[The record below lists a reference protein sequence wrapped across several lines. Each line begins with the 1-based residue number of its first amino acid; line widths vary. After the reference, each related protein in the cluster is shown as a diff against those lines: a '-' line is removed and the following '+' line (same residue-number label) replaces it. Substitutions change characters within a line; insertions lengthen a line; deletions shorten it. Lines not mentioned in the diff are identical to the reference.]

1 MATTTTVHAQL
12 IRYATNGDQIIVN
25 LKSAGSDISI
35 DRSTNTKLPSTV
47 STVQTL
53 ANALGNLAFKDSL
66 AKGDVGLGSVDNT
79 ADANKSVKYATS
91 AGSAGS
97 AVKDSANQQIS
108 TTYIKGLS
116 ANGRTITITKGDG
129 TTSTLTTQDTNTTY
143 GVFAKATAD
152 AAGGTGLVPAPA
164 KGQQGLYLRG
174 DGSWATPTNTTYG
187 VFKAAT
193 SSAAGGTGLVPQP
206 AAGAQGKFLRG
217 DGTWQTPTNT
227 WRGVQDNLTSTATDQ
242 SLSANQGKV
251 LKGLIDGKAASGH
264 THTASQITDNIPAS
278 KITGVLSLSNI
289 PAGALERLIP
299 VADDT
304 ARFKLT
310 TATAQNGDVIKVTNT
325 GKMYFVKDETKLS
338 TEDGYEVF
346 VAGTAAAVA
355 WTNVTGRPS
364 SMPASDVSAWA
375 KAANKPSYSKSEV
388 GLGNVDN
395 TADSAKSVKYATT
408 AGSAN
413 AVAWANVSG
422 KPSTYAPSAH
432 THNYAGS
439 SSAGGVATSANKLA
453 TARAINGVNFDGTA
467 GITVTANP
475 TSTDTNN
482 GDLNSFTTPGFY
494 YGGGSN
500 TCKNKP
506 TDVSAFGLIVF
517 KTAAGYTSQLLVE
530 GDHAAGKMWIRQ
542 YNGSAWSGWSYVY
555 TSSYKP
561 SKSDV
566 GLGSVD
572 NTADANKSVK
582 YATSAGS
589 ASSVAWA
596 NVSGKPSSMP
606 ASDVSAWAK
615 AASKP
620 SYTKSEV
627 GLGNVDN
634 TADSA
639 KSVKYATTAGTANAV
654 AWANVSGKPAI
665 TGKQTRTLTA
675 SGPSGWKDATTD
687 QGYVPDMAFMAYWN
701 GAYSGSS
708 SNLAYCNRGAFGT
721 IVTKNA
727 GDYAAASHSHN
738 YAGSGSAGGAANSA
752 NKLSAART
760 VSGGTDI
767 TLSFN
772 YDGSGN
778 SNANIGYYSS
788 SANVG
793 DSNNYPFHRFAKLDT
808 IAASYSDKSTTFFIS
823 QDYNGGGFG
832 IVRIVLRTN
841 NSSAVSSVEVK
852 WLVRCGLSADSV
864 QVGLY
869 NVFGKTYADAFF
881 KTGGS
886 YAGTYF
892 RAIAS
897 GARGGASRTWVMV
910 NSSEVSGTS
919 TSNAKTSTECY
930 ATIAAAGTAI
940 HKQAYSTIV
949 SGSDGGTA
957 SYANSAGSVAW
968 GNVSGRPSSMP
979 ASDVPAWAKAS
990 SKPSYSKSEVGLGN
1004 VDNTA
1009 DSAKSVKYA
1018 TTAGSANAV
1027 AWANVSG
1034 KPSSFT
1040 PASHSHGAA
1049 SASANGFM
1057 SNTDK
1062 AKLDFGDIV
1071 YVSKSAPTKA
1081 CIWVKLD

>member
-12 IRYATNGDQIIVN
+12 VRYNINGDQVIVN
-25 LKSAGSDISI
+25 LKTTGSDVSI
-35 DRSTNTKLPSTV
+35 DRSSNTKLPTSVT
-47 STVQTL
+47 TAQTL

-97 AVKDSANQQIS
+97 ATKDSANQQIS

-116 ANGRTITITKGDG
+116 ASGRTITITKGDG

-174 DGSWATPTNTTYG
+174 DGSWATPTNT
-187 VFKAAT
+187 
-193 SSAAGGTGLVPQP
+193 
-206 AAGAQGKFLRG
+206 
-217 DGTWQTPTNT
+217 

-251 LKGLIDGKAASGH
+251 LKGLIDGKAASSH

-278 KITGVLSLSNI
+278 KISGVLSLSNI

-310 TATAQNGDVIKVTNT
+310 KDNAQNGDVIKVTNT
-325 GKMYFVKDETKLS
+325 GKMYFVKDDTKLS

-375 KAANKPSYSKSEV
+375 KAASKPSYSKSEV

-422 KPSTYAPSAH
+422 KP
-432 THNYAGS
+432 
-439 SSAGGVATSANKLA
+439 
-453 TARAINGVNFDGTA
+453 
-467 GITVTANP
+467 
-475 TSTDTNN
+475 
-482 GDLNSFTTPGFY
+482 
-494 YGGGSN
+494 
-500 TCKNKP
+500 
-506 TDVSAFGLIVF
+506 
-517 KTAAGYTSQLLVE
+517 
-530 GDHAAGKMWIRQ
+530 
-542 YNGSAWSGWSYVY
+542 
-555 TSSYKP
+555 
-561 SKSDV
+561 
-566 GLGSVD
+566 
-572 NTADANKSVK
+572 
-582 YATSAGS
+582 
-589 ASSVAWA
+589 
-596 NVSGKPSSMP
+596 
-606 ASDVSAWAK
+606 
-615 AASKP
+615 
-620 SYTKSEV
+620 
-627 GLGNVDN
+627 
-634 TADSA
+634 
-639 KSVKYATTAGTANAV
+639 
-654 AWANVSGKPAI
+654 AI

-687 QGYVPDMAFMAYWN
+687 QGFVPDMAFMAYWN

-727 GDYAAASHSHN
+727 GDYAVASHSHN

-752 NKLSAART
+752 NKLATART

-788 SANVG
+788 AANVG
-793 DSNNYPFHRFAKLDT
+793 DSNYYPFHRFAKLDT

-841 NSSAVSSVEVK
+841 NSSTVSSVEVK

-864 QVGLY
+864 QVGIY

-886 YAGTYF
+886 YACTYF

-897 GARGGASRTWVMV
+897 GARGNVSRTWVLV

-919 TSNAKTSTECY
+919 ATNAKTSTECY
-930 ATIAAAGTAI
+930 ATIAAAGTAL
-940 HKQAYSTIV
+940 HKQAYTGIV
-949 SGSDGGTA
+949 SGTDGGTT
-957 SYANSAGSVAW
+957 SYANSAGSANSVAW

-979 ASDVPAWAKAS
+979 ASDVPAWAKATN
-990 SKPSYSKSEVGLGN
+990 KPSYSKSEVGLGN

-1049 SASANGFM
+1049 SATANGFM

-1071 YVSKSAPTKA
+1071 YVSKSTPTKS

>member
-12 IRYATNGDQIIVN
+12 VRYNTSGDQVIVN
-25 LKSAGSDISI
+25 LKSTGSDISI
-35 DRSTNTKLPSTV
+35 DRSSNTKLPSSV
-47 STVQTL
+47 STAQTL

-97 AVKDSANQQIS
+97 ATKDSANQQIS
-108 TTYIKGLS
+108 TTYIKSLS
-116 ANGRTITITKGDG
+116 ASGRTITITKGDG

-217 DGTWQTPTNT
+217 DGTWQTPANT

-251 LKGLIDGKAASGH
+251 LKGLIDGKAASSH

-278 KITGVLSLSNI
+278 KISGVLSLSNI

-310 TATAQNGDVIKVTNT
+310 TATAQNGDVIKVTTT

-375 KAANKPSYSKSEV
+375 KAASKPSYSKSEV

-422 KPSTYAPSAH
+422 KPSTYTPSSH

-439 SSAGGVATSANKLA
+439 S
-453 TARAINGVNFDGTA
+453 
-467 GITVTANP
+467 
-475 TSTDTNN
+475 
-482 GDLNSFTTPGFY
+482 
-494 YGGGSN
+494 
-500 TCKNKP
+500 
-506 TDVSAFGLIVF
+506 
-517 KTAAGYTSQLLVE
+517 
-530 GDHAAGKMWIRQ
+530 
-542 YNGSAWSGWSYVY
+542 
-555 TSSYKP
+555 
-561 SKSDV
+561 
-566 GLGSVD
+566 
-572 NTADANKSVK
+572 
-582 YATSAGS
+582 
-589 ASSVAWA
+589 
-596 NVSGKPSSMP
+596 
-606 ASDVSAWAK
+606 
-615 AASKP
+615 
-620 SYTKSEV
+620 
-627 GLGNVDN
+627 
-634 TADSA
+634 
-639 KSVKYATTAGTANAV
+639 
-654 AWANVSGKPAI
+654 
-665 TGKQTRTLTA
+665 
-675 SGPSGWKDATTD
+675 
-687 QGYVPDMAFMAYWN
+687 
-701 GAYSGSS
+701 
-708 SNLAYCNRGAFGT
+708 
-721 IVTKNA
+721 
-727 GDYAAASHSHN
+727 
-738 YAGSGSAGGAANSA
+738 SAGGAANSA

-788 SANVG
+788 SASVG

-808 IAASYSDKSTTFFIS
+808 ISASYSDKSTTFFIS

-841 NSSAVSSVEVK
+841 NSSSVSTVEVK

-864 QVGLY
+864 QVGIY

-897 GARGGASRTWVMV
+897 GARGGASRTWILV
-910 NSSEVSGTS
+910 NSSEASGTS
-919 TSNAKTSTECY
+919 ASDAKTSTECY
-930 ATIAAAGTAI
+930 ATIAAAGTAL
-940 HKQAYSTIV
+940 HKQAYTGTV
-949 SGSDGGTA
+949 SGTDGGTA
-957 SYANSAGSVAW
+957 SYANSAGSANSVAW
-968 GNVSGRPSSMP
+968 GNVSGRPTSMP
-979 ASDVPAWAKAS
+979 ASDVHAWAKATN
-990 SKPSYSKSEVGLGN
+990 KPSYSKSEVGLGN

-1018 TTAGSANAV
+1018 TSAGSAGSV

-1034 KPSSFT
+1034 KPSTYAPST
-1040 PASHSHGAA
+1040 HSHSAA
-1049 SASANGFM
+1049 STSANGFM
-1057 SNTDK
+1057 SSTDK

-1071 YVSKSAPTKA
+1071 YVSKTTPTKS

>member
-12 IRYATNGDQIIVN
+12 VRYDTSGDQVIVN
-25 LKSAGSDISI
+25 LKSTGSDISI
-35 DRSTNTKLPSTV
+35 DRSSNTKLPASVT
-47 STVQTL
+47 TAQTL

-97 AVKDSANQQIS
+97 ATKDSANQQIS
-108 TTYIKGLS
+108 TTYIKSLS
-116 ANGRTITITKGDG
+116 ASGRTITITKGDG
-129 TTSTLTTQDTNTTY
+129 TSSTITTQDTNTTY

-217 DGTWQTPTNT
+217 DGTWQTPSNT

-251 LKGLIDGKAASGH
+251 LKGLIDGKAASSH

-278 KITGVLSLSNI
+278 KISGVLSLSNI

-310 TATAQNGDVIKVTNT
+310 TANAQNGDVIKVTNT
-325 GKMYFVKDETKLS
+325 GKMYFVKDDTKLS
-338 TEDGYEVF
+338 TEAGYEVF

-375 KAANKPSYSKSEV
+375 KAASKPSYSKSEV

-395 TADSAKSVKYATT
+395 TADSAKSVKYAT
-408 AGSAN
+408 
-413 AVAWANVSG
+413 
-422 KPSTYAPSAH
+422 
-432 THNYAGS
+432 
-439 SSAGGVATSANKLA
+439 
-453 TARAINGVNFDGTA
+453 
-467 GITVTANP
+467 
-475 TSTDTNN
+475 
-482 GDLNSFTTPGFY
+482 
-494 YGGGSN
+494 
-500 TCKNKP
+500 
-506 TDVSAFGLIVF
+506 
-517 KTAAGYTSQLLVE
+517 
-530 GDHAAGKMWIRQ
+530 
-542 YNGSAWSGWSYVY
+542 
-555 TSSYKP
+555 
-561 SKSDV
+561 
-566 GLGSVD
+566 
-572 NTADANKSVK
+572 
-582 YATSAGS
+582 SAGS
-589 ASSVAWA
+589 
-596 NVSGKPSSMP
+596 
-606 ASDVSAWAK
+606 
-615 AASKP
+615 
-620 SYTKSEV
+620 
-627 GLGNVDN
+627 
-634 TADSA
+634 
-639 KSVKYATTAGTANAV
+639 ANAV

-675 SGPSGWKDATTD
+675 SGPSGWKDTPTD

-752 NKLSAART
+752 NKLATART

-788 SANVG
+788 AANVA
-793 DSNNYPFHRFAKLDT
+793 DSNYYPFHRFAKLDT
-808 IAASYSDKSTTFFIS
+808 ITAAYSDKSTTFFIS

-841 NSSAVSSVEVK
+841 NTGSVSSVEVK

-864 QVGLY
+864 QVGIY

-886 YAGTYF
+886 YACTYF

-897 GARGGASRTWVMV
+897 GARGNCSRTWVMV

-919 TSNAKTSTECY
+919 ASDAKTSKECY
-930 ATIAAAGTAI
+930 ATIAVAGTSL
-940 HKQAYSTIV
+940 HNQAYSSIV
-949 SGSDGGTA
+949 SGSDGGTT

-1034 KPSSFT
+1034 KPTSFT
-1040 PASHSHGAA
+1040 PASHSHSAA
-1049 SASANGFM
+1049 TATANGFM
-1057 SNTDK
+1057 SSTDK

-1071 YVSKSAPTKA
+1071 YVSKSTPTKA

>member
-1 MATTTTVHAQL
+1 MATTQTVHAQL
-12 IRYATNGDQIIVN
+12 IRYATNGDQVIVN

-35 DRSTNTKLPSTV
+35 DRSTNTKLPTSVT
-47 STVQTL
+47 TAQTL

-66 AKGDVGLGSVDNT
+66 SKGDVGLGSVDNT

-97 AVKDSANQQIS
+97 ATKDSANQQIN

-116 ANGRTITITKGDG
+116 ASGRTITITKGDG
-129 TTSTLTTQDTNTTY
+129 TASTITTQDTNTTY

-152 AAGGTGLVPAPA
+152 ANGGTGLVPAPV

-174 DGSWATPTNTTYG
+174 DGSWA
-187 VFKAAT
+187 
-193 SSAAGGTGLVPQP
+193 
-206 AAGAQGKFLRG
+206 
-217 DGTWQTPTNT
+217 TPTNT

-251 LKGLIDGKAASGH
+251 LKGLIDGKAASSH

-278 KITGVLSLSNI
+278 KISGVLSLSNI

-299 VADDT
+299 VVDDT

-310 TATAQNGDVIKVTNT
+310 KDNAQNGDVIKVTNT
-325 GKMYFVKDETKLS
+325 GQMYFVKDDTKLS
-338 TEDGYEVF
+338 TEAGYEVF

-364 SMPASDVSAWA
+364 SMPASDVHAWA
-375 KAANKPSYSKSEV
+375 KAASKPSYSKSEV
-388 GLGNVDN
+388 GLSNVDN

-422 KPSTYAPSAH
+422 KPSTYTPSAH

-439 SSAGGVATSANKLA
+439 S
-453 TARAINGVNFDGTA
+453 
-467 GITVTANP
+467 
-475 TSTDTNN
+475 
-482 GDLNSFTTPGFY
+482 
-494 YGGGSN
+494 
-500 TCKNKP
+500 
-506 TDVSAFGLIVF
+506 
-517 KTAAGYTSQLLVE
+517 
-530 GDHAAGKMWIRQ
+530 
-542 YNGSAWSGWSYVY
+542 
-555 TSSYKP
+555 
-561 SKSDV
+561 
-566 GLGSVD
+566 
-572 NTADANKSVK
+572 
-582 YATSAGS
+582 
-589 ASSVAWA
+589 
-596 NVSGKPSSMP
+596 
-606 ASDVSAWAK
+606 
-615 AASKP
+615 
-620 SYTKSEV
+620 
-627 GLGNVDN
+627 
-634 TADSA
+634 
-639 KSVKYATTAGTANAV
+639 
-654 AWANVSGKPAI
+654 
-665 TGKQTRTLTA
+665 
-675 SGPSGWKDATTD
+675 
-687 QGYVPDMAFMAYWN
+687 
-701 GAYSGSS
+701 
-708 SNLAYCNRGAFGT
+708 
-721 IVTKNA
+721 
-727 GDYAAASHSHN
+727 
-738 YAGSGSAGGAANSA
+738 SAGGAANSA

-841 NSSAVSSVEVK
+841 NSSSVSSVEVK

-864 QVGLY
+864 QVGIY

-886 YAGTYF
+886 YACTYF

-897 GARGGASRTWVMV
+897 GARGNVSRTWVMV

-919 TSNAKTSTECY
+919 ATNAKTSTECY
-930 ATIAAAGTAI
+930 VTIAAAGTAL
-940 HKQAYSTIV
+940 HKQAYTGTV
-949 SGSDGGTA
+949 SGTDGGTT
-957 SYANSAGSVAW
+957 SYANSAGSTSVVRDSNDGGSTTFAYSKAGLAYADYSWLAAWNGKELRAVSKSQFATASHTHNYAGSGSAGGSANSAVKLDSSAGNATTPVYFSGGKPVACTYTL
-968 GNVSGRPSSMP
+968 GKS
-979 ASDVPAWAKAS
+979 VPADAKFTDTNTTYPITYKTLDANFAT
-990 SKPSYSKSEVGLGN
+990 KFRTETKGN
-1004 VDNTA
+1004 
-1009 DSAKSVKYA
+1009 
-1018 TTAGSANAV
+1018 TTAGDYIATVRNDTSGVANSPQFGSGLAWGRGDTHGYLYYNYSNAEMYVGAGNADKLNWMKKV
-1027 AWANVSG
+1027 AFSDH
-1034 KPSSFT
+1034 
-1040 PASHSHGAA
+1040 SHSAA
-1049 SASANGFM
+1049 SSTANGLM
-1057 SNTDK
+1057 SSTDK

-1071 YVSKSAPTKA
+1071 YVSKETPAKA

>member
-47 STVQTL
+47 SSAQTL
-53 ANALGNLAFKDSL
+53 ADALGNLAFKNSL
-66 AKGDVGLGSVDNT
+66 GKGDVGLGNVDNT
-79 ADANKSVKYATS
+79 ADSAKSVKYATS

-97 AVKDSANQQIS
+97 ATKDSANQQIS
-108 TTYIKGLS
+108 TTYIKSLS
-116 ANGRTITITKGDG
+116 ASGRTITITKGDG
-129 TTSTLTTQDTNTTY
+129 TSSTITTQDTNTTY

-174 DGSWATPTNTTYG
+174 DGSWATPTNT
-187 VFKAAT
+187 
-193 SSAAGGTGLVPQP
+193 
-206 AAGAQGKFLRG
+206 
-217 DGTWQTPTNT
+217 

-251 LKGLIDGKAASGH
+251 LKGLIDGKAASSH

-278 KITGVLSLSNI
+278 KISGVLSLSNI

-325 GKMYFVKDETKLS
+325 GKMYFVKDDTNLS
-338 TEDGYEVF
+338 TEAGYEVF

-375 KAANKPSYSKSEV
+375 KAASKPSYSKSEV

-439 SSAGGVATSANKLA
+439 SSAGGAATSATKLA
-453 TARAINGVNFDGTA
+453 TARAINGVNFDGTS

-500 TCKNKP
+500 TSKNKP
-506 TDVSAFGLIVF
+506 SNVDAFGMIVF
-517 KTAAGYTSQLLVE
+517 KTAGGYTTQLLVE
-530 GDHAAGKMWIRQ
+530 GNSSAGKMWIRQ
-542 YNGSAWSGWSYVY
+542 YNASAWSGWSYVY

-589 ASSVAWA
+589 AGSVSWT
-596 NVSGKPSSMP
+596 NVSGRPSSMP
-606 ASDVSAWAK
+606 ASDVPAWAK
-615 AASKP
+615 ATNKP
-620 SYTKSEV
+620 SYSKNEV

-639 KSVKYATTAGTANAV
+639 KSVKYAT
-654 AWANVSGKPAI
+654 S
-665 TGKQTRTLTA
+665 
-675 SGPSGWKDATTD
+675 
-687 QGYVPDMAFMAYWN
+687 
-701 GAYSGSS
+701 
-708 SNLAYCNRGAFGT
+708 
-721 IVTKNA
+721 
-727 GDYAAASHSHN
+727 
-738 YAGSGSAGGAANSA
+738 
-752 NKLSAART
+752 
-760 VSGGTDI
+760 
-767 TLSFN
+767 
-772 YDGSGN
+772 
-778 SNANIGYYSS
+778 
-788 SANVG
+788 
-793 DSNNYPFHRFAKLDT
+793 
-808 IAASYSDKSTTFFIS
+808 
-823 QDYNGGGFG
+823 
-832 IVRIVLRTN
+832 
-841 NSSAVSSVEVK
+841 
-852 WLVRCGLSADSV
+852 
-864 QVGLY
+864 
-869 NVFGKTYADAFF
+869 
-881 KTGGS
+881 
-886 YAGTYF
+886 
-892 RAIAS
+892 
-897 GARGGASRTWVMV
+897 
-910 NSSEVSGTS
+910 
-919 TSNAKTSTECY
+919 
-930 ATIAAAGTAI
+930 
-940 HKQAYSTIV
+940 
-949 SGSDGGTA
+949 
-957 SYANSAGSVAW
+957 
-968 GNVSGRPSSMP
+968 
-979 ASDVPAWAKAS
+979 
-990 SKPSYSKSEVGLGN
+990 
-1004 VDNTA
+1004 
-1009 DSAKSVKYA
+1009 
-1018 TTAGSANAV
+1018 AGSANAV

-1040 PASHSHGAA
+1040 PASHSHSAA

-1057 SNTDK
+1057 SSTDK

-1071 YVSKSAPTKA
+1071 YVSKSTPTKA

>member
-12 IRYATNGDQIIVN
+12 VRYDTSGDQVIVN
-25 LKSAGSDISI
+25 LKSTGSDISI
-35 DRSTNTKLPSTV
+35 DRSSNTKLPASV
-47 STVQTL
+47 STAQTL

-97 AVKDSANQQIS
+97 ATKDSANQQIS

-174 DGSWATPTNTTYG
+174 DGLWATPTNTTYG

-251 LKGLIDGKAASGH
+251 LKGLIDGKAASSH
-264 THTASQITDNIPAS
+264 THTAAQITDNIPAS
-278 KITGVLSLSNI
+278 KISGVLSLSNI

-310 TATAQNGDVIKVTNT
+310 TANAQNGDVIKVTNT
-325 GKMYFVKDETKLS
+325 GKMYFVKDDTKLS
-338 TEDGYEVF
+338 TEAGYEVF

-375 KAANKPSYSKSEV
+375 KAASKPSYSKSEV

-408 AGSAN
+408 AGSA
-413 AVAWANVSG
+413 
-422 KPSTYAPSAH
+422 
-432 THNYAGS
+432 S
-439 SSAGGVATSANKLA
+439 S
-453 TARAINGVNFDGTA
+453 
-467 GITVTANP
+467 
-475 TSTDTNN
+475 
-482 GDLNSFTTPGFY
+482 
-494 YGGGSN
+494 
-500 TCKNKP
+500 
-506 TDVSAFGLIVF
+506 
-517 KTAAGYTSQLLVE
+517 
-530 GDHAAGKMWIRQ
+530 
-542 YNGSAWSGWSYVY
+542 
-555 TSSYKP
+555 
-561 SKSDV
+561 
-566 GLGSVD
+566 
-572 NTADANKSVK
+572 
-582 YATSAGS
+582 
-589 ASSVAWA
+589 
-596 NVSGKPSSMP
+596 
-606 ASDVSAWAK
+606 
-615 AASKP
+615 
-620 SYTKSEV
+620 
-627 GLGNVDN
+627 
-634 TADSA
+634 
-639 KSVKYATTAGTANAV
+639 ATTAS
-654 AWANVSGKPAI
+654 NV
-665 TGKQTRTLTA
+665 
-675 SGPSGWKDATTD
+675 KDSNDGGATT
-687 QGYVPDMAFMAYWN
+687 FAYSKAGMNYGDYTWLAVWN
-701 GAYSGSS
+701 GKEMRAA
-708 SNLAYCNRGAFGT
+708 N
-721 IVTKNA
+721 KNQFATA
-727 GDYAAASHSHN
+727 GHTHN

-752 NKLSAART
+752 NKLATART

-788 SANVG
+788 AANVA

-808 IAASYSDKSTTFFIS
+808 ITASYSDKSTTFFIS

-841 NSSAVSSVEVK
+841 NSTTVSSVEVK

-864 QVGLY
+864 QVGIY

-886 YAGTYF
+886 YACTYF

-897 GARGGASRTWVMV
+897 GARGNASRTWVLV

-919 TSNAKTSTECY
+919 ASDAKTSTECY
-930 ATIAAAGTAI
+930 ATIAVAGTAL

-1018 TTAGSANAV
+1018 TSAGSAGSV

-1040 PASHSHGAA
+1040 PASHSHSAA
-1049 SASANGFM
+1049 TATANGFM
-1057 SNTDK
+1057 SSTDK

-1071 YVSKSAPTKA
+1071 YVSKSTPTKA

>member
-12 IRYATNGDQIIVN
+12 IRYSTSGDQIIVN
-25 LKSAGSDISI
+25 LKNTGADVSVDASK
-35 DRSTNTKLPSTV
+35 NTKVPTAV
-47 STVQTL
+47 VDVQTL
-53 ANALGNLAFKDSL
+53 IENLGKFAFKDDIS
-66 AKGDVGLGSVDNT
+66 
-79 ADANKSVKYATS
+79 DATTS
-91 AGSAGS
+91 ARGLMTAAMVTKLNGIAENANNYSHPDSGVTAGTYRS
-97 AVKDSANQQIS
+97 LTVDKKGHVTAGTNP
-108 TTYIKGLS
+108 TTLAGYG
-116 ANGRTITITKGDG
+116 ITDA
-129 TTSTLTTQDTNTTY
+129 
-143 GVFAKATAD
+143 AKAGHKHVIAD
-152 AAGGTGLVPAPA
+152 
-164 KGQQGLYLRG
+164 
-174 DGSWATPTNTTYG
+174 
-187 VFKAAT
+187 
-193 SSAAGGTGLVPQP
+193 
-206 AAGAQGKFLRG
+206 
-217 DGTWQTPTNT
+217 
-227 WRGVQDNLTSTATDQ
+227 
-242 SLSANQGKV
+242 
-251 LKGLIDGKAASGH
+251 
-264 THTASQITDNIPAS
+264 ITDNIPAS
-278 KITGVLSLSNI
+278 KITGVLSLANI

-364 SMPASDVSAWA
+364 SMPASDVYAWA

-388 GLGNVDN
+388 GLSNVDN
-395 TADSAKSVKYATT
+395 TADSAKSVKYAT
-408 AGSAN
+408 
-413 AVAWANVSG
+413 
-422 KPSTYAPSAH
+422 
-432 THNYAGS
+432 
-439 SSAGGVATSANKLA
+439 
-453 TARAINGVNFDGTA
+453 
-467 GITVTANP
+467 
-475 TSTDTNN
+475 
-482 GDLNSFTTPGFY
+482 
-494 YGGGSN
+494 
-500 TCKNKP
+500 
-506 TDVSAFGLIVF
+506 
-517 KTAAGYTSQLLVE
+517 
-530 GDHAAGKMWIRQ
+530 
-542 YNGSAWSGWSYVY
+542 
-555 TSSYKP
+555 
-561 SKSDV
+561 
-566 GLGSVD
+566 
-572 NTADANKSVK
+572 
-582 YATSAGS
+582 SAGS
-589 ASSVAWA
+589 
-596 NVSGKPSSMP
+596 
-606 ASDVSAWAK
+606 
-615 AASKP
+615 
-620 SYTKSEV
+620 
-627 GLGNVDN
+627 
-634 TADSA
+634 
-639 KSVKYATTAGTANAV
+639 ANAV

-701 GAYSGSS
+701 GAYSGSF

-788 SANVG
+788 SASVG

-808 IAASYSDKSTTFFIS
+808 ITASYSDKSTTFFIS

-841 NSSAVSSVEVK
+841 NSSSVSSVEVK

-897 GARGGASRTWVMV
+897 GARGGASRTWVLI
-910 NSSEVSGTS
+910 NSSEASGTS
-919 TSNAKTSTECY
+919 ATNAKTSTECY
-930 ATIAAAGTAI
+930 ATIAAAGTAL
-940 HKQAYSTIV
+940 HNQAYTGIV
-949 SGSDGGTA
+949 SGTDGGTA
-957 SYANSAGSVAW
+957 SYANSAGSANSVAW

-979 ASDVPAWAKAS
+979 ASDVPAWAKAA

-1018 TTAGSANAV
+1018 TSAGSANAV
-1027 AWANVSG
+1027 AWGNVSG
-1034 KPSSFT
+1034 KPSTFAPS
-1040 PASHSHGAA
+1040 SHSHGAA

-1057 SNTDK
+1057 SSTDK

-1071 YVSKSAPTKA
+1071 YVSKSTPTKA
-1081 CIWVKLD
+1081 CIWIKLD

>member
-12 IRYATNGDQIIVN
+12 VRYDTSGDQVIVN
-25 LKSAGSDISI
+25 LKSTGSDISI
-35 DRSTNTKLPSTV
+35 DRSSNTKLPASV
-47 STVQTL
+47 STAQTL

-97 AVKDSANQQIS
+97 ATKDSANQQIS
-108 TTYIKGLS
+108 TTYIKSLS
-116 ANGRTITITKGDG
+116 ASGRTITITKGDG
-129 TTSTLTTQDTNTTY
+129 TSSTITTQDTNTTY

-174 DGSWATPTNTTYG
+174 DGSWATPTNT
-187 VFKAAT
+187 
-193 SSAAGGTGLVPQP
+193 
-206 AAGAQGKFLRG
+206 
-217 DGTWQTPTNT
+217 

-251 LKGLIDGKAASGH
+251 LKGLIDGKAASSH

-278 KITGVLSLSNI
+278 KISGVLSLSNI

-325 GKMYFVKDETKLS
+325 GKMYFVKDDTKLS

-375 KAANKPSYSKSEV
+375 KAASKPSYSKSEV

-422 KPSTYAPSAH
+422 KPTTMPASDVYAWAK
-432 THNYAGS
+432 AE
-439 SSAGGVATSANKLA
+439 
-453 TARAINGVNFDGTA
+453 
-467 GITVTANP
+467 
-475 TSTDTNN
+475 
-482 GDLNSFTTPGFY
+482 
-494 YGGGSN
+494 
-500 TCKNKP
+500 NKP
-506 TDVSAFGLIVF
+506 
-517 KTAAGYTSQLLVE
+517 
-530 GDHAAGKMWIRQ
+530 
-542 YNGSAWSGWSYVY
+542 SY
-555 TSSYKP
+555 
-561 SKSDV
+561 SKSEV
-566 GLGSVD
+566 GLGNVD

-589 ASSVAWA
+589 ASS
-596 NVSGKPSSMP
+596 
-606 ASDVSAWAK
+606 
-615 AASKP
+615 
-620 SYTKSEV
+620 
-627 GLGNVDN
+627 
-634 TADSA
+634 
-639 KSVKYATTAGTANAV
+639 ATTAS
-654 AWANVSGKPAI
+654 NV
-665 TGKQTRTLTA
+665 
-675 SGPSGWKDATTD
+675 KDSNDGAATT
-687 QGYVPDMAFMAYWN
+687 FAYSKAGMNYGDYTWLAVWN
-701 GAYSGSS
+701 GKELRAA
-708 SNLAYCNRGAFGT
+708 N
-721 IVTKNA
+721 KNQFA
-727 GDYAAASHSHN
+727 TARHTHN

-752 NKLSAART
+752 NKLATART

-808 IAASYSDKSTTFFIS
+808 ITASYSDKSTTFFIS

-841 NSSAVSSVEVK
+841 NSTTVSSVEVK

-864 QVGLY
+864 QVGIY

-886 YAGTYF
+886 YACTYF

-897 GARGGASRTWVMV
+897 GARGNVGRTWVLI

-919 TSNAKTSTECY
+919 ASDAKTSKECY
-930 ATIAAAGTAI
+930 ATIAVAGTTL
-940 HKQAYSTIV
+940 HKQAYSSIV

-1018 TTAGSANAV
+1018 TSAGSAGSV

-1034 KPSSFT
+1034 KPTSFT
-1040 PASHSHGAA
+1040 PASHSHSAA
-1049 SASANGFM
+1049 SATANGFM
-1057 SNTDK
+1057 SSTDK
-1062 AKLDFGDIV
+1062 AKLDFGDII
-1071 YVSKSAPTKA
+1071 YVSKSTPTKA
-1081 CIWVKLD
+1081 CMWVKLD

>member
-47 STVQTL
+47 SSAQTL
-53 ANALGNLAFKDSL
+53 ADALGNLAFKNSL
-66 AKGDVGLGSVDNT
+66 GKGDVGLGNVDNT
-79 ADANKSVKYATS
+79 ADSAKSVKYATT

-97 AVKDSANQQIS
+97 ATKATQDSAGQTINS
-108 TTYIKGLS
+108 TYIKSLTVS
-116 ANGRTITITKGDG
+116 GRTITITKGDN
-129 TTSTLTTQDTNTTY
+129 TTSTVTTQDTNTTY

-174 DGSWATPTNTTYG
+174 DGSWATPTNT
-187 VFKAAT
+187 
-193 SSAAGGTGLVPQP
+193 
-206 AAGAQGKFLRG
+206 
-217 DGTWQTPTNT
+217 

-251 LKGLIDGKAASGH
+251 LKGLIDGKAASSH

-278 KITGVLSLSNI
+278 KISGVLSLSNI

-310 TATAQNGDVIKVTNT
+310 KDNAQNGDVIKVTNT
-325 GKMYFVKDETKLS
+325 GKMYFVKDDTKLS

-364 SMPASDVSAWA
+364 SMPASDVPAWA
-375 KAANKPSYSKSEV
+375 KAASKPSYSKSEVGLSNVDNTADSTKSVKYATSAGSAGSASSATKATQDSAGQQINSTYVKSLSVSGRTITITKGDNTTSTITTQDTNTDTKVTQTAIKSSDYTNWRTIPWGSSNSASEGFTPTTVTDVMYSDPNLTYQPSSGTLKAKVFKGSLSGNASSASSVAWANVSGRPTSMPASDVPAWAKAASKPSYSKGEV

-395 TADSAKSVKYATT
+395 TADSAKSVKYAT
-408 AGSAN
+408 
-413 AVAWANVSG
+413 
-422 KPSTYAPSAH
+422 
-432 THNYAGS
+432 
-439 SSAGGVATSANKLA
+439 
-453 TARAINGVNFDGTA
+453 
-467 GITVTANP
+467 
-475 TSTDTNN
+475 
-482 GDLNSFTTPGFY
+482 
-494 YGGGSN
+494 
-500 TCKNKP
+500 
-506 TDVSAFGLIVF
+506 
-517 KTAAGYTSQLLVE
+517 
-530 GDHAAGKMWIRQ
+530 
-542 YNGSAWSGWSYVY
+542 
-555 TSSYKP
+555 
-561 SKSDV
+561 
-566 GLGSVD
+566 
-572 NTADANKSVK
+572 
-582 YATSAGS
+582 SAGS
-589 ASSVAWA
+589 
-596 NVSGKPSSMP
+596 
-606 ASDVSAWAK
+606 
-615 AASKP
+615 
-620 SYTKSEV
+620 
-627 GLGNVDN
+627 
-634 TADSA
+634 
-639 KSVKYATTAGTANAV
+639 ANAV

-675 SGPSGWKDATTD
+675 SGPSGWKDAATD
-687 QGYVPDMAFMAYWN
+687 QGFVPDMAFIAYWN

-752 NKLSAART
+752 NKLATART

-788 SANVG
+788 SASVG
-793 DSNNYPFHRFAKLDT
+793 DSNHYPFHRFAKLDT
-808 IAASYSDKSTTFFIS
+808 ITASYSDKSTTFFIS

-841 NSSAVSSVEVK
+841 NSSSVSSVEVK

-892 RAIAS
+892 HAIAS
-897 GARGGASRTWVMV
+897 GARGGASRTWVMI
-910 NSSEVSGTS
+910 NSSEVSGTTAS
-919 TSNAKTSTECY
+919 DAKTSTECY
-930 ATIAAAGTAI
+930 ATIAAAGTAL
-940 HKQAYSTIV
+940 HKQAYTGIV
-949 SGSDGGTA
+949 SGTDGGTV
-957 SYANSAGSVAW
+957 SYANSAGSANSVAW

-979 ASDVPAWAKAS
+979 ASDVPAWAKAA

-1057 SNTDK
+1057 SSTDK

-1071 YVSKSAPTKA
+1071 YVSKSTPTKA
-1081 CIWVKLD
+1081 YIWVKLD

>member
-12 IRYATNGDQIIVN
+12 VRYNTSGDQVIVN
-25 LKSAGSDISI
+25 LKSTGSDISI
-35 DRSTNTKLPSTV
+35 DRSSNTKLPSSV
-47 STVQTL
+47 STAQTL

-97 AVKDSANQQIS
+97 ATKDSANQQIS
-108 TTYIKGLS
+108 TTYIKSLS
-116 ANGRTITITKGDG
+116 ASGRTITITKGDG

-152 AAGGTGLVPAPA
+152 AAGGTGLVPAPV

-217 DGTWQTPTNT
+217 DGTWYTPTNT
-227 WRGVQDNLTSTATDQ
+227 WRGVQDNLTSSATDQ

-251 LKGLIDGKAASGH
+251 LKGLIDGKAASSH

-278 KITGVLSLSNI
+278 KISGVLSLSNI

-310 TATAQNGDVIKVTNT
+310 KDNAQNGDVVKVVTT
-325 GKMYFVKDETKLS
+325 GQMYFIKDDTKLS

-355 WTNVTGRPS
+355 WANVTGRPS
-364 SMPASDVSAWA
+364 SMPASDVHPWA
-375 KAANKPSYSKSEV
+375 KAANKPSYNKSEV

-395 TADSAKSVKYATT
+395 TADSAKSVKYATS

-422 KPSTYAPSAH
+422 KPA
-432 THNYAGS
+432 
-439 SSAGGVATSANKLA
+439 
-453 TARAINGVNFDGTA
+453 
-467 GITVTANP
+467 ITV
-475 TSTDTNN
+475 
-482 GDLNSFTTPGFY
+482 
-494 YGGGSN
+494 
-500 TCKNKP
+500 
-506 TDVSAFGLIVF
+506 
-517 KTAAGYTSQLLVE
+517 
-530 GDHAAGKMWIRQ
+530 
-542 YNGSAWSGWSYVY
+542 
-555 TSSYKP
+555 
-561 SKSDV
+561 
-566 GLGSVD
+566 
-572 NTADANKSVK
+572 
-582 YATSAGS
+582 
-589 ASSVAWA
+589 
-596 NVSGKPSSMP
+596 
-606 ASDVSAWAK
+606 
-615 AASKP
+615 
-620 SYTKSEV
+620 
-627 GLGNVDN
+627 
-634 TADSA
+634 
-639 KSVKYATTAGTANAV
+639 
-654 AWANVSGKPAI
+654 
-665 TGKQTRTLTA
+665 KQTRTLTA

-687 QGYVPDMAFMAYWN
+687 QGFVPDMAFMAYWN

-727 GDYAAASHSHN
+727 GDYAPASHSHN

-788 SANVG
+788 SASVG

-841 NSSAVSSVEVK
+841 NSSSVSTVEVK

-864 QVGLY
+864 QVGIY

-897 GARGGASRTWVMV
+897 GARGGASRTWILV
-910 NSSEVSGTS
+910 NSSEASGTS
-919 TSNAKTSTECY
+919 ASDAKTSTECY
-930 ATIAAAGTAI
+930 ATIASAGTAL
-940 HKQAYSTIV
+940 HKQAYSSIV
-949 SGSDGGTA
+949 SGTDGGTA
-957 SYANSAGSVAW
+957 SYANSAGSANSVAW
-968 GNVSGRPSSMP
+968 GNVSGRPTSMP
-979 ASDVPAWAKAS
+979 ASDVHAWAKATN
-990 SKPSYSKSEVGLGN
+990 KPSYSKSEVGLGN

-1018 TTAGSANAV
+1018 TSAGSAGSV

-1034 KPSSFT
+1034 KPSTYAPST
-1040 PASHSHGAA
+1040 HSHSAA
-1049 SASANGFM
+1049 TTSANGFM
-1057 SNTDK
+1057 SSTDK

-1071 YVSKSAPTKA
+1071 YVSKTTPTKS

>member
-47 STVQTL
+47 SSAQTL
-53 ANALGNLAFKDSL
+53 ADALGNLAFKNSL
-66 AKGDVGLGSVDNT
+66 GKGDVGLGNVDNT
-79 ADANKSVKYATS
+79 ADSAKSVKYATT

-97 AVKDSANQQIS
+97 ATKATQDSAGQTINS
-108 TTYIKGLS
+108 TYIKSLTVS
-116 ANGRTITITKGDG
+116 GRTITITKGDN
-129 TTSTLTTQDTNTTY
+129 TTSTVTTQDTNTTY

-174 DGSWATPTNTTYG
+174 DGSWATPTNT
-187 VFKAAT
+187 
-193 SSAAGGTGLVPQP
+193 
-206 AAGAQGKFLRG
+206 
-217 DGTWQTPTNT
+217 

-251 LKGLIDGKAASGH
+251 LKGLIDGKAASSH

-278 KITGVLSLSNI
+278 KISGVLSLSNI

-310 TATAQNGDVIKVTNT
+310 KDNAQNGDVIKVVST
-325 GKMYFVKDETKLS
+325 GKMYFVKDDTKLS

-364 SMPASDVSAWA
+364 SMPASDVPAWA
-375 KAANKPSYSKSEV
+375 KAASKPSYSKSEVGLSNVDNTADSTKSVKYATSAGSAGSASSATKATQDSAGQQINSTYVKSLSVSGRTITITKGDNTTSTITTQDTNTDTKVTQTAIKSSDYTNWRTIPWGSSNSASEGFTPTTVTDVMYSDPNLTYQPSSGTLKAKVFKGSLSGNASSASSVAWANVSGRPTSMPASDVPAWAKAASKPSYSKGEV

-395 TADSAKSVKYATT
+395 TADSAKSVKYAT
-408 AGSAN
+408 
-413 AVAWANVSG
+413 
-422 KPSTYAPSAH
+422 
-432 THNYAGS
+432 
-439 SSAGGVATSANKLA
+439 
-453 TARAINGVNFDGTA
+453 
-467 GITVTANP
+467 
-475 TSTDTNN
+475 
-482 GDLNSFTTPGFY
+482 
-494 YGGGSN
+494 
-500 TCKNKP
+500 
-506 TDVSAFGLIVF
+506 
-517 KTAAGYTSQLLVE
+517 
-530 GDHAAGKMWIRQ
+530 
-542 YNGSAWSGWSYVY
+542 
-555 TSSYKP
+555 
-561 SKSDV
+561 
-566 GLGSVD
+566 
-572 NTADANKSVK
+572 
-582 YATSAGS
+582 SAGS
-589 ASSVAWA
+589 
-596 NVSGKPSSMP
+596 
-606 ASDVSAWAK
+606 
-615 AASKP
+615 
-620 SYTKSEV
+620 
-627 GLGNVDN
+627 
-634 TADSA
+634 
-639 KSVKYATTAGTANAV
+639 ANAV

-675 SGPSGWKDATTD
+675 SGPSGWKDAATD
-687 QGYVPDMAFMAYWN
+687 QGFVPDMAFIAYWN

-752 NKLSAART
+752 NKLATART

-788 SANVG
+788 SASVG
-793 DSNNYPFHRFAKLDT
+793 DSNHYPFHRFAKLDT
-808 IAASYSDKSTTFFIS
+808 ITASYSDKSTTFFIS

-841 NSSAVSSVEVK
+841 NSSSVSSVEVK

-892 RAIAS
+892 HAIAS
-897 GARGGASRTWVMV
+897 GARGGASRTWVMI
-910 NSSEVSGTS
+910 NSSEVSGTTAS
-919 TSNAKTSTECY
+919 DAKTSTECY
-930 ATIAAAGTAI
+930 ATIAAAGTAL
-940 HKQAYSTIV
+940 HKQAYTGIV
-949 SGSDGGTA
+949 SGTDGGTV
-957 SYANSAGSVAW
+957 SYANSAGSANSVAW

-979 ASDVPAWAKAS
+979 ASDVPAWAKAA

-1057 SNTDK
+1057 SSTDK

-1071 YVSKSAPTKA
+1071 YVSKSTPTKA
-1081 CIWVKLD
+1081 YIWVKLD

>member
-12 IRYATNGDQIIVN
+12 IRYATNGDQVIVN
-25 LKSAGSDISI
+25 LKSAGADISI
-35 DRSTNTKLPSTV
+35 DRTNTKLPTSVTTAQ
-47 STVQTL
+47 SL

-66 AKGDVGLGSVDNT
+66 GKGDVGLGSVDNT

-97 AVKDSANQQIS
+97 ATKLATARAINGVNFDGSSGITITANPTENEIAAKDLNTITTPGIYFAGGSNTNTNKPSGVDAFGMLVFKTASGYITQILVEGNGSASKTWIRQYSGSAWSAWGYYYNTSYKPSKSDVGLGNVDNTADSAKSVKYATSAGSAGSATKDSANQQIN

-251 LKGLIDGKAASGH
+251 LKGLIDGKAAASH

-310 TATAQNGDVIKVTNT
+310 KDNAQNGDVIKVTTT
-325 GKMYFVKDETKLS
+325 GKMYFIKDETKLS

-346 VAGTAAAVA
+346 AAGTAAAVA

-364 SMPASDVSAWA
+364 SMPASDVHPWA
-375 KAANKPSYSKSEV
+375 KAASKPSYSKSEVGLSNVDNTADANKSVKYATSAGSAGSVAWANVSGKPTSMPASDVYAWAKAASKPSYSKGEV

-395 TADSAKSVKYATT
+395 TADSAKSVKYAT
-408 AGSAN
+408 
-413 AVAWANVSG
+413 
-422 KPSTYAPSAH
+422 
-432 THNYAGS
+432 
-439 SSAGGVATSANKLA
+439 
-453 TARAINGVNFDGTA
+453 
-467 GITVTANP
+467 
-475 TSTDTNN
+475 
-482 GDLNSFTTPGFY
+482 
-494 YGGGSN
+494 
-500 TCKNKP
+500 
-506 TDVSAFGLIVF
+506 
-517 KTAAGYTSQLLVE
+517 
-530 GDHAAGKMWIRQ
+530 
-542 YNGSAWSGWSYVY
+542 
-555 TSSYKP
+555 
-561 SKSDV
+561 
-566 GLGSVD
+566 
-572 NTADANKSVK
+572 
-582 YATSAGS
+582 SAGS
-589 ASSVAWA
+589 AS
-596 NVSGKPSSMP
+596 NVKDSNDSTVITFAYS
-606 ASDVSAWAK
+606 K
-615 AASKP
+615 AGLDYGA
-620 SYTKSEV
+620 YTW
-627 GLGNVDN
+627 L
-634 TADSA
+634 AA
-639 KSVKYATTAGTANAV
+639 
-654 AWANVSGKPAI
+654 
-665 TGKQTRTLTA
+665 
-675 SGPSGWKDATTD
+675 
-687 QGYVPDMAFMAYWN
+687 WN
-701 GAYSGSS
+701 GRELRAV
-708 SNLAYCNRGAFGT
+708 N
-721 IVTKNA
+721 KNQFA
-727 GDYAAASHSHN
+727 PASHSHN

-788 SANVG
+788 SASVG

-808 IAASYSDKSTTFFIS
+808 ITASYSDKSTTFFIS

-841 NSSAVSSVEVK
+841 NSSSVSTVDVK

-864 QVGLY
+864 QVGIY

-897 GARGGASRTWVMV
+897 GARGGASRTWVMI

-919 TSNAKTSTECY
+919 ATNAKTSTECY
-930 ATIAAAGTAI
+930 ASIAAAGTAL
-940 HKQAYSTIV
+940 HKQAYTGTV
-949 SGSDGGTA
+949 SGTDGGTA
-957 SYANSAGSVAW
+957 SYANSAGSANSVAW

-979 ASDVPAWAKAS
+979 ASDVHPWAKAAN
-990 SKPSYSKSEVGLGN
+990 KPSYSKSEVGLGN

-1018 TTAGSANAV
+1018 TSAGSAGSV
-1027 AWANVSG
+1027 AWGNVSG
-1034 KPSSFT
+1034 KPSTFAPS
-1040 PASHSHGAA
+1040 SHSHSAATA
-1049 SASANGFM
+1049 SASGFM

-1071 YVSKSAPTKA
+1071 YVSKTTPTKS

>member
-47 STVQTL
+47 SSAQTL
-53 ANALGNLAFKDSL
+53 ADALGNLAFKNSL
-66 AKGDVGLGSVDNT
+66 GKGDVGLGNVDNT
-79 ADANKSVKYATS
+79 ADSAKSVKYATS

-97 AVKDSANQQIS
+97 ATKATQDSAGQTINS
-108 TTYIKGLS
+108 TYIKSLTVS
-116 ANGRTITITKGDG
+116 GRTVTITKGDD
-129 TTSTLTTQDTNTTY
+129 TTSTITTQDTNTTY

-174 DGSWATPTNTTYG
+174 DGSWATPTNT
-187 VFKAAT
+187 
-193 SSAAGGTGLVPQP
+193 
-206 AAGAQGKFLRG
+206 
-217 DGTWQTPTNT
+217 

-251 LKGLIDGKAASGH
+251 LKGLIDGKAASSH
-264 THTASQITDNIPAS
+264 THTASQITDSIPAS
-278 KITGVLSLSNI
+278 KISGVLSLSNI

-310 TATAQNGDVIKVTNT
+310 KENAQNGDVIKVTNT
-325 GKMYFVKDETKLS
+325 GKMYFVKDDTKLS
-338 TEDGYEVF
+338 TEAGYEVF

-375 KAANKPSYSKSEV
+375 KAASKPSYSKSEV

-422 KPSTYAPSAH
+422 KPTTFTPSAH

-439 SSAGGVATSANKLA
+439 SSVGGVATSANKLA
-453 TARAINGVNFDGTA
+453 T
-467 GITVTANP
+467 
-475 TSTDTNN
+475 
-482 GDLNSFTTPGFY
+482 
-494 YGGGSN
+494 
-500 TCKNKP
+500 
-506 TDVSAFGLIVF
+506 
-517 KTAAGYTSQLLVE
+517 
-530 GDHAAGKMWIRQ
+530 
-542 YNGSAWSGWSYVY
+542 
-555 TSSYKP
+555 
-561 SKSDV
+561 
-566 GLGSVD
+566 
-572 NTADANKSVK
+572 
-582 YATSAGS
+582 
-589 ASSVAWA
+589 
-596 NVSGKPSSMP
+596 
-606 ASDVSAWAK
+606 
-615 AASKP
+615 
-620 SYTKSEV
+620 
-627 GLGNVDN
+627 
-634 TADSA
+634 
-639 KSVKYATTAGTANAV
+639 
-654 AWANVSGKPAI
+654 
-665 TGKQTRTLTA
+665 
-675 SGPSGWKDATTD
+675 
-687 QGYVPDMAFMAYWN
+687 
-701 GAYSGSS
+701 
-708 SNLAYCNRGAFGT
+708 
-721 IVTKNA
+721 
-727 GDYAAASHSHN
+727 
-738 YAGSGSAGGAANSA
+738 
-752 NKLSAART
+752 ART

-788 SANVG
+788 SASVG

-808 IAASYSDKSTTFFIS
+808 ITASYSDKSTTFFIS

-841 NSSAVSSVEVK
+841 NSSSVSTVEVK

-864 QVGLY
+864 QVGIY

-897 GARGGASRTWVMV
+897 GARGNASRTWVLV
-910 NSSEVSGTS
+910 NSSEVSGTTAS
-919 TSNAKTSTECY
+919 DAKTSTECF
-930 ATIAAAGTAI
+930 ATIAAAGTAL

-1027 AWANVSG
+1027 AWVNVSG

-1057 SNTDK
+1057 SSTDK

-1071 YVSKSAPTKA
+1071 YVSKSTPTKA

>member
-47 STVQTL
+47 SSAQTL
-53 ANALGNLAFKDSL
+53 ADALGNLAFKNSL
-66 AKGDVGLGSVDNT
+66 GKGDVGLGNVDNT
-79 ADANKSVKYATS
+79 ADSAKSVKYATT
-91 AGSAGS
+91 AGSAN
-97 AVKDSANQQIS
+97 AVAWANVTGKPTAFTPAAHTQAIS
-108 TTYIKGLS
+108 TITGLQ
-116 ANGRTITITKGDG
+116 AALDG
-129 TTSTLTTQDTNTTY
+129 KAPTSTF
-143 GVFAKATAD
+143 GKATAD

-174 DGSWATPTNTTYG
+174 DGSWA
-187 VFKAAT
+187 
-193 SSAAGGTGLVPQP
+193 
-206 AAGAQGKFLRG
+206 
-217 DGTWQTPTNT
+217 TPTNT

-251 LKGLIDGKAASGH
+251 LKGLIDGKAASSH

-278 KITGVLSLSNI
+278 KISGVLSLSNI

-310 TATAQNGDVIKVTNT
+310 KDNAQNGDVVKVVNT
-325 GKMYFVKDETKLS
+325 GQMYFIKDDTKLS

-355 WTNVTGRPS
+355 WANVTGRPS
-364 SMPASDVSAWA
+364 SLPASDVYAWA

-395 TADSAKSVKYATT
+395 TADSAKSVKYAT
-408 AGSAN
+408 
-413 AVAWANVSG
+413 
-422 KPSTYAPSAH
+422 
-432 THNYAGS
+432 
-439 SSAGGVATSANKLA
+439 
-453 TARAINGVNFDGTA
+453 
-467 GITVTANP
+467 
-475 TSTDTNN
+475 
-482 GDLNSFTTPGFY
+482 
-494 YGGGSN
+494 
-500 TCKNKP
+500 
-506 TDVSAFGLIVF
+506 
-517 KTAAGYTSQLLVE
+517 
-530 GDHAAGKMWIRQ
+530 
-542 YNGSAWSGWSYVY
+542 
-555 TSSYKP
+555 
-561 SKSDV
+561 
-566 GLGSVD
+566 
-572 NTADANKSVK
+572 
-582 YATSAGS
+582 SAGS
-589 ASSVAWA
+589 
-596 NVSGKPSSMP
+596 
-606 ASDVSAWAK
+606 
-615 AASKP
+615 
-620 SYTKSEV
+620 
-627 GLGNVDN
+627 
-634 TADSA
+634 
-639 KSVKYATTAGTANAV
+639 ANAV

-665 TGKQTRTLTA
+665 TGKQTRTLSA

-687 QGYVPDMAFMAYWN
+687 QGFVPDMAFMAYWN
-701 GAYSGSS
+701 GAYSGGS

-727 GDYAAASHSHN
+727 GDYAPASHSHN

-752 NKLSAART
+752 NKLSVART

-778 SNANIGYYSS
+778 SNANIGYYAS
-788 SANVG
+788 SASVG

-841 NSSAVSSVEVK
+841 NSSSVSSVEVK

-864 QVGLY
+864 QVGIY

-897 GARGGASRTWVMV
+897 GARGGASRTWVLV
-910 NSSEVSGTS
+910 NSSEVSGTTAS
-919 TSNAKTSTECY
+919 DAKTSTECY
-930 ATIAAAGTAI
+930 ATIVAAGTAL

-1027 AWANVSG
+1027 TWANVSG

-1040 PASHSHGAA
+1040 PASHSHSTATS
-1049 SASANGFM
+1049 SASGFM

-1071 YVSKSAPTKA
+1071 YVSKSTPTKA